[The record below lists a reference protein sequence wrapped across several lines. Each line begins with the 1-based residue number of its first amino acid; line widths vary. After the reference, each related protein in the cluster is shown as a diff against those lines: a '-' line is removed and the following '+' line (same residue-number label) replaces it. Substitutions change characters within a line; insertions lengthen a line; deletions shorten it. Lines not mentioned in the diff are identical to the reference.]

1 MIFNSLFL
9 NIADVLSKNK
19 ISLILITIL
28 FFSACA
34 GGDRISKNKSLDEAS
49 TNTLTRIADIP
60 FPQGTKLDLNKSLIL
75 GEGKTWSGQ
84 LFISIPEKKAGVY
97 NYFVNNLEK
106 FDWKEQTTIRGE
118 TSILN
123 FLGNNN
129 RVAIIT
135 IREGSFN
142 SSDVLISVTPYAEAF
157 EASVGDFINQEYL
170 EFDLTDHINI
180 YIQNNFFLIILFFIV
195 MY

>member
-9 NIADVLSKNK
+9 NIAHVLSKNK
-19 ISLILITIL
+19 ISLILITVL

-123 FLGNNN
+123 FLGDNN

-157 EASVGDFINQEYL
+157 EATVGDFINQEYL
-170 EFDLTDHINI
+170 EFD
-180 YIQNNFFLIILFFIV
+180 
-195 MY
+195 

>member
-9 NIADVLSKNK
+9 NIAHVLSKNK

-118 TSILN
+118 TSI
-123 FLGNNN
+123 FL
-129 RVAIIT
+129 VII
-135 IREGSFN
+135 IG
-142 SSDVLISVTPYAEAF
+142 
-157 EASVGDFINQEYL
+157 
-170 EFDLTDHINI
+170 
-180 YIQNNFFLIILFFIV
+180 
-195 MY
+195 